1 MRGDKQS
8 WEEKKNMITWKIDK
22 TWINQFKEK

>member
-8 WEEKKNMITWKIDK
+8 WEEKNMITWKIDK